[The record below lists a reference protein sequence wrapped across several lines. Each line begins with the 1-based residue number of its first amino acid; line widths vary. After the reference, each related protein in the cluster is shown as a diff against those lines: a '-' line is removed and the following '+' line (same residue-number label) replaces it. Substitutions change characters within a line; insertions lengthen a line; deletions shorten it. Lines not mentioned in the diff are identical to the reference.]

1 MLDLLE
7 LARQG
12 YTISPEILA
21 GLGGDRGV
29 ETYVQRLKTL
39 AYRPADQVRLRQ
51 DLISQWIDQF
61 TSKPQMAEYV
71 SVLHA
76 LKNVGDNRLTVE
88 RVYVDAVGDILYTFV
103 GSDLKVEAT
112 FCTNALP
119 FIHEYGVLTL
129 HEDRL
134 WFVHVDDETSE
145 ARQVFEIT
153 QEPGRAAQHQLGID
167 SLTSLAELLRSED
180 RQAMAGEFA
189 VEDHGAETWG
199 LLYTPWSSSAPE
211 KALASAMQAI
221 QETMSVAP
229 ALN

>member
-1 MLDLLE
+1 MLDLQE
-7 LARQG
+7 LARLG
-12 YTISPEILA
+12 YSISPEHLD
-21 GLGGDRGV
+21 GLGGDQNV
-29 ETYVQRLKTL
+29 ETYVQSLKNL
-39 AYRPADQVRLRQ
+39 AYRPGDQVRLRQ

-76 LKNVGDNRLTVE
+76 LKKVGDSRLNVE

-103 GSDLKVEAT
+103 GSDLKVEDT

-129 HEDRL
+129 HEDRV
-134 WFVHVDDETSE
+134 WFVHVDDATSE
-145 ARQVFEIT
+145 AKRVFEIT
-153 QEPGRAAQHQLGID
+153 QGPGRAAQHQLGID
-167 SLTSLAELLRSED
+167 SLVSLAELLRSED
-180 RQAMAGEFA
+180 HQAMAGEFA

-199 LLYTPWSSSAPE
+199 LLYTPWSSSAPKE
-211 KALASAMQAI
+211 ALASAMQAI